1 MRTAAVQVLVDV
13 PLLHLDRPFTYRVP
27 EALAGQVHLGS
38 RVKVPFGGR
47 RRVDGWVVGRT
58 ADLPDDARDLLRV
71 VSPIPS
77 FGPAELD
84 LFRWVADRY
93 AGGVV
98 DTLRLAIPPR
108 VAAVEKA
115 PPEHR
120 PRIPPAPRTRRC
132 PGPPGP
138 AGPPDPS
145 GAGPAPSPRARAGS
159 PGGGA

>member
-1 MRTAAVQVLVDV
+1 MLVDV

-58 ADLPDDARDLLRV
+58 PDLPDDARDLLRV

-77 FGPAELD
+77 FGPPELD

-93 AGGVV
+93 AAAVI

-108 VAAVEKA
+108 VAAVEA
-115 PPEHR
+115 VPGGPGHR
-120 PRIPPAPRTRRC
+120 SPD
-132 PGPPGP
+132 PGRP
-138 AGPPDPS
+138 AGTPVRRAAPWTH
-145 GAGPAPSPRARAGS
+145 PAQRVPRSRPAAGS

>member
-1 MRTAAVQVLVDV
+1 MRTAGVQVLVDV

-77 FGPAELD
+77 FGPTELD

-98 DTLRLAIPPR
+98 DTLRVAIPPW
-108 VAAVEKA
+108 VAA
-115 PPEHR
+115 
-120 PRIPPAPRTRRC
+120 I
-132 PGPPGP
+132 
-138 AGPPDPS
+138 
-145 GAGPAPSPRARAGS
+145 
-159 PGGGA
+159 

>member
-1 MRTAAVQVLVDV
+1 MLVDV

-47 RRVDGWVVGRT
+47 RRVDGWVVGR
-58 ADLPDDARDLLRV
+58 AAELPADARDLLRV

-84 LFRWVADRY
+84 LFRWVAARY
-93 AGGVV
+93 AAAVI

-108 VAAVEKA
+108 VAAVEA
-115 PPEHR
+115 TVEAAVAAGTPHPD
-120 PRIPPAPRTRRC
+120 
-132 PGPPGP
+132 PPG
-138 AGPPDPS
+138 AGAAAQAAALQPDPP
-145 GAGPAPSPRARAGS
+145 GAGAPAREGSRQRPAVRRVVHSPS
-159 PGGGA
+159 